1 MNRSMDEVIAAF
13 NEMANEAQTLTFLT
27 RGIELQELMEEKL
40 LAFIERLGVEKEER
54 ISILD
59 EEGANTILS
68 MELCLQMV
76 LEELRMWMRLK
87 QDQPEL
93 AWNHLVSA
101 QHLCLAAITVR
112 RQLAS
117 RPATEA
123 LENIH
128 NKLLMIERV
137 VYPPQIFNSIGGIA
151 KKRECSICGGD
162 YDNCPHIRGRAY
174 MGKRCH
180 TIVQE
185 LRLDEVSIVDEPA
198 DKRCRITHFSDS
210 GKRRNKMTWR
220 LEEEESSPGT
230 AHSILAVADDGC
242 SLPGK
247 DQI

>member
-1 MNRSMDEVIAAF
+1 MEGLVAAF
-13 NEMANEAQTLTFLT
+13 NDLAREAQTLTFLT
-27 RGIELQELMEEKL
+27 RGIELQELMEGRV
-40 LAFIERLGVEKEER
+40 LAFIERLGGEKRER
-54 ISILD
+54 ISTLD

-68 MELCLQMV
+68 MELCFQMV
-76 LEELRMWMRLK
+76 LQELRMWMSLK
-87 QDQPEL
+87 RDQPEL

-101 QHLCLAAITVR
+101 QHHCLAAITVR
-112 RQLAS
+112 RQLVS
-117 RPATEA
+117 KPATGE
-123 LENIH
+123 LENIYQ
-128 NKLLMIERV
+128 KLLVIERV

-151 KKRECSICGGD
+151 KRRECSICGGD
-162 YDNCPHIRGRAY
+162 YDSCPHIRGRAY
-174 MGKRCH
+174 MGKLCH